1 MSDKPAGLLS
11 AILAVQGEATTL
23 PKDATN
29 PHYHSKFTPLDTIV
43 EKVGPILNRHGLV
56 WMTKPGSD
64 EHGQPALHYT
74 LAHAASGER
83 EEGTMLLLLTKSDPQ
98 GQGSAITYARRYSLC
113 AVLNLVADDDDDG
126 QVASS
131 GRSGA
136 NEKPTAPQ
144 LKFLKT
150 LVTQN
155 KPPERTMRA
164 MLDQVG
170 AQEVDFAAGWTDKIS
185 KQQASELIEIFKT
198 GSLPDPQAVD
208 VPIPLEESPS
218 SNSEH
223 GDDLPWEPAA

>member
-1 MSDKPAGLLS
+1 MSNEPTGLLD
-11 AILAVQGEATTL
+11 ALLAVQAEAPTL
-23 PKDATN
+23 PKDGVN
-29 PHYHSKFTPLDTIV
+29 PHFHSKFTPLDTIV
-43 EKVGPILNRHGLV
+43 ETIGPILNRNKLV
-56 WMTKPGSD
+56 WTSWPTTD
-64 EHGQPALHYT
+64 EHGQPALSYQLSHVPT
-74 LAHAASGER
+74 GETK
-83 EEGTMLLLLTKSDPQ
+83 EGTMLLLLTKSDPQ

-126 QVASS
+126 HAA
-131 GRSGA
+131 GNGGA
-136 NEKPTAPQ
+136 RGGSNEKPTAPQ

-198 GSLPDPQAVD
+198 GLLPDPDAQD
-208 VPIPLEESPS
+208 VPSDHPPAPEV
-218 SNSEH
+218 
-223 GDDLPWEPAA
+223 GDDSDLPFGEAA